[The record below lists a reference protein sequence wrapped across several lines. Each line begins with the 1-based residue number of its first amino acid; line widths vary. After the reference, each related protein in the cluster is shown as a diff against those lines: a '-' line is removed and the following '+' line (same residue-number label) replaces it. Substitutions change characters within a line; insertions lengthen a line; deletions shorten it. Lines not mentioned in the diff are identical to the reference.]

1 MNKKTSDFFEKIDKT
16 FGQYYPWLYMDSND
30 NTEGGRKEMG
40 FFSDL
45 LGIEKPKEQRTRA
58 DMEDKLFVLNKRT
71 NGQKRGAQD
80 SEKQILK
87 EVFDIIEEVPETKK
101 LLDDVAKMG
110 YKFFFMKETGNIDAE
125 CIPNDKL
132 IMLNPTKY
140 KHVSNMAIDIV
151 HEMTHAMQAK
161 EYADM
166 GNEFSGLNLAD
177 QMKVHRAKEAG
188 ACLEQSK
195 FAVQILDKHPESAKY
210 VQNDLTMSTYKNEM
224 EKSGDKTKA
233 AAECFKSW
241 YSKKYETSEAYDDLQ
256 VDLCIQDIDHTRH
269 KDKILQQSI
278 SAEKIIRSSVYSPEL
293 KSAIPPEFLD
303 SPEANKLTLKAKER
317 LDTVSKKCDK
327 YFGVKDASYKEMYS
341 YDSGMKHKDQE
352 KDTSLMSQLKAKQAE
367 ADAQKKAAEPAKTE
381 TKQASAG
388 ATLMGMLAGI
398 AVDMAVGA
406 AKKKVTDTVKSEIL
420 KAKTNGR

>member
-1 MNKKTSDFFEKIDKT
+1 
-16 FGQYYPWLYMDSND
+16 
-30 NTEGGRKEMG
+30 MG

-45 LGIEKPKEQRTRA
+45 LGIEKPKEQRTRT
-58 DMEDKLFVLNKRT
+58 DMEDKLFVLTDER
-71 NGQKRGAQD
+71 NGSTRKAQE
-80 SEKQILK
+80 SEKQILRD
-87 EVFDIIEEVPETKK
+87 VFNIIEEVPESKK
-101 LLDDVAKMG
+101 MLDDLAKMG
-110 YKFFFMKETGNIDAE
+110 YKFYFQKETGIVDAE
-125 CIPNDKL
+125 CHPKEKF
-132 IMLNPTKY
+132 IMINPTKY
-140 KHVSNMAIDIV
+140 KNVSNIAIDVV

-166 GNEFSGLNLAD
+166 GNEFSSLNLAD

-210 VQNDLTMSTYKNEM
+210 VQNDLTMSTYKSEL
-224 EKSGDKTKA
+224 EKSGGDKTKA

-241 YSKKYETSEAYDDLQ
+241 YAQKDGTNEAYDDLQ
-256 VDLCIQDIDHTRH
+256 VELCIQDIDKTRH
-269 KDKILQQSI
+269 KDKILSQSI

-293 KSAIPPEFLD
+293 KSAIPSEFID
-303 SPEANKLTLKAKER
+303 SPEANKLSLKAKER
-317 LDTVSKKCDK
+317 LDTVSKNCDK
-327 YFGVKDASYKEMYS
+327 YYGAKDASYKEMYS

-406 AKKKVTDTVKSEIL
+406 AKKKATETVKAEVL
-420 KAKTNGR
+420 KAVKGNGR

>member
-1 MNKKTSDFFEKIDKT
+1 
-16 FGQYYPWLYMDSND
+16 
-30 NTEGGRKEMG
+30 MG

-58 DMEDKLFVLNKRT
+58 DMEDKLFVLTDERSGSTRK
-71 NGQKRGAQD
+71 AQE

-87 EVFDIIEEVPETKK
+87 DVFDIIEEVPETKK
-101 LLDDVAKMG
+101 MLDDLAKMG
-110 YKFFFMKETGNIDAE
+110 YKFYFQKDTGIVDAE
-125 CIPNDKL
+125 NHSKEKL
-132 IMLNPTKY
+132 IMVNPTKY
-140 KHVSNMAIDIV
+140 KNVANIAIDVV
-151 HEMTHAMQAK
+151 HEMTHAMQGK

-195 FAVQILDKHPESAKY
+195 FAMQILDKHPECSKY
-210 VQNDLTMSTYKNEM
+210 VQNDLMMSTYKSEM

-241 YSKKYETSEAYDDLQ
+241 YAQKDGTNEAYDDLQ
-256 VDLCIQDIDHTRH
+256 VELCIQDIDGTRN
-269 KDKILQQSI
+269 KNKILQQSI
-278 SAEKIIRSSVYSPEL
+278 SAERIIQSSVYSPEL
-293 KSAIPPEFLD
+293 KNAVPPEFID

-317 LDTVSKKCDK
+317 LDTVSKNCDK
-327 YFGVKDASYKEMYS
+327 YYGAKDASYKEMYS

-367 ADAQKKAAEPAKTE
+367 QDAQKKAAEPAKTE

-406 AKKKVTDTVKSEIL
+406 AKKKVTETAKAEVL
-420 KAKTNGR
+420 KAKKDLTR

>member
-1 MNKKTSDFFEKIDKT
+1 
-16 FGQYYPWLYMDSND
+16 
-30 NTEGGRKEMG
+30 MG

-87 EVFDIIEEVPETKK
+87 DVFDIIEEVPETKK

-110 YKFFFMKETGNIDAE
+110 YKFFFMKETGDIDAE
-125 CIPNDKL
+125 CVTRDKL

-210 VQNDLTMSTYKNEM
+210 VQNDTVMSAYKNEL
-224 EKSGDKTKA
+224 EKTGDKSKA

-241 YSKKYETSEAYDDLQ
+241 YSQKDGTNEFYDDLQ
-256 VDLCIQDIDHTRH
+256 VELCIQDIDKTRN
-269 KDKILQQSI
+269 KKQILQQSI
-278 SAEKIIRSSVYSPEL
+278 SPERIIQSSVYSPEL
-293 KSAIPPEFLD
+293 KSAVPPEFID

-317 LDTVSKKCDK
+317 LDTVSHNCEK
-327 YFGVKDASYKEMYS
+327 YYGAKDSSYKQMYS
-341 YDSGMKHKDQE
+341 YDSGMKHADQE
-352 KDTSLMSQLKAKQAE
+352 KDTSLMAQLKQKQAE

-388 ATLMGMLAGI
+388 STLMGMLAGI

-420 KAKTNGR
+420 KAKANGR